1 MRTVITGAGSG
12 IGLAIAREL
21 AGDPDARIGL
31 VDRNPKRGE
40 RHCAQLRAGG
50 AEVFT
55 VPGEMTAPDMGTNVI
70 EAAVRKMGG
79 IDALVHAA
87 GSIGNRAPLSELSLE
102 DYEAGFAINT
112 RPLFLLA
119 QAAYPAL
126 RQAKGAIV
134 AISSTG
140 ATCPVADLGS
150 YSPSKAALSML
161 AQQMALEWGPDG
173 IRVNTVSP
181 GPTATPMAAAYD
193 DPAIREQRASTIPLR
208 RLSEPKDIAATVAF
222 LLGPGGRGITGTD
235 ILVDG
240 GMGLTTMQLSGA
252 ALGRMKS

>member
-1 MRTVITGAGSG
+1 MRTVITGSGSG
-12 IGLAIAREL
+12 IGLAIARRL
-21 AGDPDARIGL
+21 AAEPDARIVL
-31 VDRNPKRGE
+31 VDRNAARGE
-40 RHCAQLRAGG
+40 RHCADLGTDG
-50 AEVFT
+50 AQVST
-55 VPGEMTAPDMGTNVI
+55 LKGEMTAPDMGAKVI
-70 EAAVRKMGG
+70 AAAIKLMGG
-79 IDALVHAA
+79 IDSLVHAA
-87 GSIGNRAPLSELSLE
+87 GSIGNRAPLAQLMLE

-126 RQAKGAIV
+126 KESSGAIV

-140 ATCPVADLGS
+140 ATSPVPDLGA

-161 AQQMALEWGPDG
+161 AQQLALEWGPDG

-193 DPAIREQRASTIPLR
+193 DPAIRERRASTIPLR
-208 RLSEPKDIAATVAF
+208 RISEPEDIAAAVAF

-240 GMGLTTMQLSGA
+240 GIGLTTMELSGA